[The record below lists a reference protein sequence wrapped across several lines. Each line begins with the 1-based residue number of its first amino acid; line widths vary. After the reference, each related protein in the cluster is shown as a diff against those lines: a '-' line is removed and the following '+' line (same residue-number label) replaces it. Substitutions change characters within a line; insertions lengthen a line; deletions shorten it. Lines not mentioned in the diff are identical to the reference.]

1 MPLHDCDELL
11 ATLKVRGQVPVSAGT
26 WTAAELLKAMSNEA
40 ETWLQPLLIKAK
52 GEFNVLV
59 QDLPFVAAQADYRPT
74 YRAAAIREVSRLMAD
89 GHEVS
94 IEELTPPQRTDLG
107 VMPSRQGVP
116 MFYSWKSGV
125 LTLWPTPGQTGD
137 SVRVKYHARMNR
149 MVSAADACIITA
161 ITPGGGSGG
170 STRLTVA
177 LASTSTG
184 GIPAAMTTGAG
195 LTQKMDLI
203 RGTPP
208 FDLMAFDLTPAAA
221 WTTTGTSIDIA
232 AASLPSS
239 LAVGDYI
246 AAFRQTPVPN
256 MPPELHVCAAL
267 RAAGIVVKSKGDK
280 NLAASLLEE
289 AAAKEMSLLTGI
301 LEPRSKGNVH
311 RLVTRRFR

>member
-1 MPLHDCDELL
+1 MPIHDCDELL
-11 ATLKVRGQVPVSAGT
+11 ATLKVRGQIPVSAGT
-26 WTAAELLKAMSNEA
+26 WTAAALLKAMSDEA
-40 ETWLQPLLIKAK
+40 ETWHTPLLVKAK
-52 GEFNVLV
+52 GEYNILT

-74 YRAAAIREVSRLMAD
+74 YRAAAIREVSRLRSD
-89 GHEVS
+89 GFETQ
-94 IEELTPPQRTDLG
+94 IDELTPPQRTGLF
-107 VMPSRQGVP
+107 VQPAKQGTP
-116 MFYSWKSGV
+116 MFYTWKSGV

-149 MVSAADACIITA
+149 MVSAADACIIMA
-161 ITPGGGSGG
+161 IGVGAGSGG

-195 LTQKMDLI
+195 LTQKMDII

-208 FDLMAFDLTPAAA
+208 FDLMAFDVTPAAA
-221 WTTTGTSIDIA
+221 WTTAGTSIDIA

-239 LAVGDYI
+239 LAVGDYV

-267 RAAGIVVKSKGDK
+267 RAAASACKSKGDK
-280 NLAASLLEE
+280 TLAASLLEE
-289 AAAKEMSLLTGI
+289 AEAKEMSLLTGI

-311 RLVTRRFR
+311 RLVSRRFR